1 MAAMTGLGRVANI
14 RRAGAWQRWSVPA
27 ALAALLAACAG
38 LAALNLV
45 GAARTAALAGLLP
58 ATLLALLAGFPRRQ
72 ACLEQVQARSA
83 ELRESE
89 AKFRELFDGA
99 PVAYHEL
106 DRDGVVRRVNRAECA
121 LLGYQAEE
129 MLGRPVWEFIAGADR
144 EASREAIRR
153 KLSGEQ
159 PLARAQRRYIRRDGV
174 ELWLEFHDILVRNAA
189 GENTAIRTALLDI
202 TERIEAEQALRD
214 REETLAAVFACALHA
229 IVMIDGQGRAI
240 LWNPAAEKM
249 FGYTAA
255 EMLGRPIHDALAP
268 AALRSRFQANF
279 PAFQRTGRG
288 AAIDQPVELTA
299 LRKDGTEFPLEI
311 ALAAVKKGLEWH
323 TVGVIR
329 DLSERKRAERYQCL
343 SAEILGALNEP
354 VGVRNVVDRIL
365 AAIKRETGCDAV
377 GIRLRSGDDFPY
389 FVQNGFSPD
398 FLLTED
404 TVIARDDPDGRP
416 CRDENG
422 AIALE
427 CTCGLVL
434 AGRTD
439 PANPLFTKNGSCWT
453 NNAPRL
459 LDLPA
464 NQDPRLHPRNR
475 CIHQGYRSVALI
487 PIRANGEIIGL
498 LQLNDRKED
507 RFTLEEIHFFE
518 GISASIGVALMRKQQ
533 EDALRKSEEK
543 YRLLIE
549 NSHDIIYTLGLDGLF
564 TFVSPAWTTLLG
576 HLVDQVIG
584 QPFQQFIHPDD
595 LPGCVAY
602 MHSAIATGQR
612 QEDIQYRVRHIDG
625 SWRWHATSGV
635 CLKDEAGAVVGFE
648 GAARDIT
655 EHKRAGEELRAK
667 EYNLSESQRIAHVGS
682 WSWELPMGATV
693 CAWTPETYRIFGVSP
708 DTYIPSLEAFP
719 NLIHPDDRAA
729 MQTWIGACLG
739 GEEPPDL
746 EFRVSLPDGG
756 IRHILGRGHLVR
768 DAKNQPIRMVGI
780 AQDITERKQSQETVQ
795 RAQANLSA
803 LIESTE
809 DLIWSVDLNLGL
821 VTFNQAFRAHIAG
834 NYGVRAAAGM
844 RSEDL
849 VPPAKAALWPPLFQ
863 RALSEGPFRVGY
875 SLPHGRTL
883 EVALSPIRQ
892 HGETTGISVFGK
904 DITERKRAEEG
915 LRESEERFRKLF
927 VEAPMGIALIDSL
940 TGRICEV
947 NPMFARIAGRTM
959 EEMTDVDWMSITH
972 PDDVQEDLEN
982 MALLN
987 AGKISGFHMEKRYL
1001 HHDGAA
1007 VWIGMTIAP
1016 IYVEDEAHPRHLCMI
1031 EDITGRKRAADAL
1044 LETNRR
1050 LEEAT
1055 ARANQMAVRA
1065 EAANLAKSDF
1075 LANMSHEIRTPMNGV
1090 IGMTGLLLDTP
1101 LTPEQK
1107 GYAETV
1113 RGSGEALLGIIND
1126 ILDFSKIEA
1135 RKLDLEIVPFDLH
1148 GALEDVVELLAVKAR
1163 EKKLELLLWYAPDAP
1178 REFLGDPGRI
1188 RQVALNLVSNAIKFT
1203 ESGHVLVEADSK
1215 TIAAGVAIMRIAVH
1229 DSGIGI
1235 PADRQDSLF
1244 RKFQQVDSSTTR
1256 KYGGTGLGLAISE
1269 QLVELMGGTMSV
1281 ASQVGEGSSFS
1292 FEIALRANPSP
1303 EAARLPAVKL
1313 DGVRVLVM
1321 DVRPIRRLVIAGI
1334 CSRWGMRAEEAASG
1348 EEALR
1353 MAAAA
1358 HAGGDPYRI
1367 VCLDLMPPEIGGAE
1381 TSRRLREACPG
1392 AEPAIIRMA
1401 SAGERGALR
1410 PVGAAERDA
1419 CLLKPVREA
1428 ALLDAVQRILDPRA
1442 AGAAAPTR
1450 TMPPSPAPPSRNV
1463 PPFAGRRVLL
1473 VEDNTV
1479 NQKVGAALL
1488 GKLGCRVD
1496 VAADGREALAMA
1508 AQLPYDLIFM
1518 DCQMPEMDGFE
1529 ATVEIRRREGAAH
1542 RTPIVAMTAGAMAA
1556 DRERCRQAG
1565 MDGYLSKPVKAE
1577 QLRETLGQ
1585 YLE

>member
-1 MAAMTGLGRVANI
+1 MTGLGRAANI
-14 RRAGAWQRWSVPA
+14 RRAGVLQRLIVNA
-27 ALAALLAACAG
+27 ALAALLAAGAG
-38 LAALNLV
+38 FAAFNLS
-45 GAARTAALAGLLP
+45 GTARTAALAGLLP

-72 ACLEQVQARSA
+72 AIPAHLQTRSA

-89 AKFRELFDGA
+89 ANFRELFDGA

-129 MLGRPVWEFIAGADR
+129 ILGRPAWEFIAGADR
-144 EASREAIRR
+144 EASREAVRR

-159 PLARAQRRYIRRDGV
+159 PLAPFQRRCFRRGGG
-174 ELWLEFHDILVRNAA
+174 ELWVEAHEILVRNAA
-189 GENTAIRTALLDI
+189 GETTGIRTALLDI
-202 TERIEAEQALRD
+202 
-214 REETLAAVFACALHA
+214 
-229 IVMIDGQGRAI
+229 
-240 LWNPAAEKM
+240 
-249 FGYTAA
+249 
-255 EMLGRPIHDALAP
+255 
-268 AALRSRFQANF
+268 
-279 PAFQRTGRG
+279 
-288 AAIDQPVELTA
+288 
-299 LRKDGTEFPLEI
+299 
-311 ALAAVKKGLEWH
+311 
-323 TVGVIR
+323 
-329 DLSERKRAERYQCL
+329 SERKRAERYQSL

-354 VGVRNVVDRIL
+354 VGVRHVVDRIL

-377 GIRLRSGDDFPY
+377 GIRLRNGDDFPY
-389 FVQNGFSPD
+389 FVQNGFSRD
-398 FLLTED
+398 FLLTEN
-404 TVIARDDPDGRP
+404 TVVARDDPNSRP

-434 AGRTD
+434 SGRTG
-439 PANPLFTKNGSCWT
+439 PASPLFTEGGSCWT
-453 NNAPRL
+453 NNSPRL

-464 NQDPRLHPRNR
+464 NQDPRLHPRNT

-487 PIRANGEIIGL
+487 PIHANRDIVGL
-498 LQLNDRKED
+498 LQLNDRRKD

-518 GISASIGVALMRKQQ
+518 GISGSIGVALMRKQQ
-533 EDALRKSEEK
+533 EDALRESEEK
-543 YRLLIE
+543 HRLLIE
-549 NSHDIIYTLGLDGLF
+549 NSHDIIYTLNLDGAF
-564 TFVSPAWTTLLG
+564 TFVSAAWTVLLG
-576 HLVDQVIG
+576 NPVDQVIG
-584 QPFQQFIHPDD
+584 QSFQQFIHPDD
-595 LPGCVAY
+595 LPGCAAY

-612 QEDIQYRVRHIDG
+612 QVDIQYRVRHIDG

-655 EHKRAGEELRAK
+655 ERKRAGQELRAK

-708 DTYIPSLEAFP
+708 DTYVPSLEAFP
-719 NLIHPDDRAA
+719 DLIHPDDRAA
-729 MQTWIGACLG
+729 MQTWIGACLA

-746 EFRVSLPDGG
+746 EFRASLPDGG
-756 IRHILGRGHLVR
+756 VRHILGRGHLVR

-821 VTFNQAFRAHIAG
+821 VTFNQAFRIHIAG

-844 RSEDL
+844 RPEDL
-849 VPPAKAALWPPLFQ
+849 LPPARAALWPPLFR
-863 RALSEGPFRVGY
+863 RALSEGPFRMGY

-959 EEMTDVDWMSITH
+959 EEMTDIDWMSITH

-1031 EDITGRKRAADAL
+1031 EDITERKRAEDHL

-1055 ARANQMAVRA
+1055 DRANRMTVRA

-1148 GALEDVVELLAVKAR
+1148 AALEDVVELLAVKAR

-1178 REFLGDPGRI
+1178 RDFLGDPGRI
-1188 RQVALNLVSNAIKFT
+1188 RQVALNLISNAIKFT
-1203 ESGHVLVEADSK
+1203 ETGHVLVEADSK
-1215 TIAAGVAIMRIAVH
+1215 AIAGGMASMRIAVH

-1269 QLVELMGGTMSV
+1269 QLVELMGGTISL

-1292 FEIALRANPSP
+1292 FEIALRTNPSP
-1303 EAARLPAVKL
+1303 RAAPFPAVKL
-1313 DGVRVLVM
+1313 DGVRVLVT
-1321 DVRPIRRLVIAGI
+1321 DPQPIGRLVIAGI
-1334 CSRWGMRAEEAASG
+1334 CSRWGMRADEAASG
-1348 EEALR
+1348 GEALR

-1367 VCLDLMPPEIGGAE
+1367 LCLDRIPLEIDGAE
-1381 TSRRLREACPG
+1381 TARRLREACPG
-1392 AEPAIIRMA
+1392 AEPAIIRIA
-1401 SAGERGALR
+1401 SAGERGALH
-1410 PVGAAERDA
+1410 PMGAAGRDA

-1428 ALLDAVQRILDPRA
+1428 ALLDALQRALDRRA
-1442 AGAAAPTR
+1442 AGATAPTR
-1450 TMPPSPAPPSRNV
+1450 TGPPSPLPSDPPRLVS
-1463 PPFAGRRVLL
+1463 RRVLL

-1479 NQKVGAALL
+1479 NQKLGAALL

-1496 VAADGREALAMA
+1496 VAANGLEALAMA

-1529 ATVEIRRREGAAH
+1529 ATGEIRRREGAAH

-1565 MDGYLSKPVKAE
+1565 MDGYLSKPVRAE
-1577 QLRETLGQ
+1577 QLRETLGL

>member
-1 MAAMTGLGRVANI
+1 MAAMTPLGPAART
-14 RRAGAWQRWSVPA
+14 RRATLFQRWTVPA
-27 ALAALLAACAG
+27 ALVALLVVGAG
-38 LAALNLV
+38 FAALNLA

-58 ATLLALLAGFPRRQ
+58 ATLLALLAGFPHRRQ
-72 ACLEQVQARSA
+72 TCPAQALARPA
-83 ELRESE
+83 ELPASE
-89 AKFRELFDGA
+89 AKFRELFDCA

-106 DRDGVVRRVNRAECA
+106 DRDGVLRRVNRAECA
-121 LLGYQAEE
+121 LLGYQAGE
-129 MLGRPVWEFIAGADR
+129 MVGRPVWEFIAEGDR

-153 KLSGEQ
+153 KFSGEQ
-159 PLARAQRRYIRRDGV
+159 PLAPARRRYLRRDGR

-189 GENTAIRTALLDI
+189 GENAAIRTALLDI
-202 TERIEAEQALRD
+202 TGRVAAEQALRD

-255 EMLGRPIHDALAP
+255 EMLGQKIHDVLAP
-268 AALRSRFQANF
+268 PALRLRFQANF
-279 PAFQRTGRG
+279 SRFQRTGQG
-288 AAIDQPVELTA
+288 AAIGQPLELTA
-299 LRKDGTEFPLEI
+299 LRKDGGEFPLEI
-311 ALAAVKKGLEWH
+311 ALAAVKKGREWH

-329 DLSERKRAERYQCL
+329 DITERKRAERYQYL

-398 FLLTED
+398 FLLTEN
-404 TVIARDDPDGRP
+404 TVIARDDPNSRP

-434 AGRTD
+434 SGRTD
-439 PANPLFTKNGSCWT
+439 PASPLFTKGGSCWT
-453 NNAPRL
+453 NNSPQL

-464 NQDPRLHPRNR
+464 NQDPRLHPRNT

-487 PIRANGEIIGL
+487 PIRANRDIVGL
-498 LQLNDRKED
+498 LQLNDRRKD

-533 EDALRKSEEK
+533 EDALRQSEEK

-549 NSHDIIYTLGLDGLF
+549 NSHDIIYTASLDGVF

-576 HLVDQVIG
+576 HSVNQVVG
-584 QPFQQFIHPDD
+584 RSFQQFIHPDD
-595 LPGCVAY
+595 LAGCMAA
-602 MHSAIATGQR
+602 MQSAVEKGQR
-612 QEDIQYRVRHIDG
+612 REDIEYRVRHIDG
-625 SWRWHATSGV
+625 SWRWHATCAVGLRDQTGV
-635 CLKDEAGAVVGFE
+635 IVGFE

-655 EHKRAGEELRAK
+655 ERKRAEEALRAK
-667 EYNLSESQRIAHVGS
+667 EYNLSESQRIAHIGS

-693 CAWTPETYRIFGVSP
+693 CAWTPETYRVFGVSP
-708 DTYIPSLEAFP
+708 DTFVPSLEAFP
-719 NLIHPDDRAA
+719 GLIHPDDRAA
-729 MQTWIGACLG
+729 MRAWIAACLA

-746 EFRVSLPDGG
+746 EFRAGLPDGG
-756 IRHILGRGHLVR
+756 IRHILGRGHLER
-768 DAKNQPIRMVGI
+768 DAGNQPVRMVGI
-780 AQDITERKQSQETVQ
+780 AQDITARKRAEEALHN
-795 RAQANLSA
+795 AQANLSA

-809 DLIWSVDLNLGL
+809 DLIWSVDLKLRL
-821 VTFNQAFRAHIAG
+821 VTFNNAFRAYIAG
-834 NYGVRAAAGM
+834 NYGVRAEFGM
-844 RSEDL
+844 GPEDL
-849 VPPAKAALWPPLFQ
+849 LPRERSVIWPSLFQ
-863 RALSEGPFRVGY
+863 RALSKGPFRMEH

-883 EVALSPIRQ
+883 EISFNPILQ
-892 HGETTGISVFGK
+892 DGETTGISVFGK
-904 DITERKRAEEG
+904 DITERKR
-915 LRESEERFRKLF
+915 
-927 VEAPMGIALIDSL
+927 
-940 TGRICEV
+940 
-947 NPMFARIAGRTM
+947 
-959 EEMTDVDWMSITH
+959 
-972 PDDVQEDLEN
+972 
-982 MALLN
+982 
-987 AGKISGFHMEKRYL
+987 
-1001 HHDGAA
+1001 
-1007 VWIGMTIAP
+1007 
-1016 IYVEDEAHPRHLCMI
+1016 VEDN
-1031 EDITGRKRAADAL
+1031 L
-1044 LETNRR
+1044 LESNRR

-1055 ARANQMAVRA
+1055 ARANRMAVRA

-1107 GYAETV
+1107 SYAETV

-1126 ILDFSKIEA
+1126 ILDFSRIEA

-1148 GALEDVVELLAVKAR
+1148 AALEDVVELLAVKAR

-1215 TIAAGVAIMRIAVH
+1215 TTSAGVASVRIAVH

-1235 PADRQDSLF
+1235 PADRQGSLF

-1269 QLVELMGGTMSV
+1269 QLVELMGGTITL
-1281 ASQVGEGSSFS
+1281 ASQMGEGSSFS

-1303 EAARLPAVKL
+1303 GAARLPAVKL

-1321 DVRPIRRLVIAGI
+1321 DAQPIGRLVMAGV
-1334 CSRWGMRAEEAASG
+1334 CSRSGMRAEEAASG
-1348 EEALR
+1348 DEALR

-1367 VCLDLMPPEIGGAE
+1367 VCLDLTPPGMDGAE
-1381 TSRRLREACPG
+1381 TARRLREACPG
-1392 AEPAIIRMA
+1392 AEPAIVRIA
-1401 SAGERGALR
+1401 SAEERGALC
-1410 PVGAAERDA
+1410 PMDAAGRDA

-1428 ALLDAVQRILDPRA
+1428 ALLDAFQRVLDHRA
-1442 AGAAAPTR
+1442 AGATAPTR
-1450 TMPPSPAPPSRNV
+1450 TGPPAPLPSD
-1463 PPFAGRRVLL
+1463 PPRLANKRVLL
-1473 VEDNTV
+1473 VEDNIV

-1496 VAADGREALAMA
+1496 VAANGREAVAMA

-1518 DCQMPEMDGFE
+1518 DCQMPVMDGYE
-1529 ATVEIRRREGAAH
+1529 ATLEIRRREDSAH
-1542 RTPIVAMTAGAMAA
+1542 RTPIVALTAGAMAA
-1556 DRERCRQAG
+1556 DRERCLQAG
-1565 MDGYLSKPVKAE
+1565 MDGYLSKPVKPE